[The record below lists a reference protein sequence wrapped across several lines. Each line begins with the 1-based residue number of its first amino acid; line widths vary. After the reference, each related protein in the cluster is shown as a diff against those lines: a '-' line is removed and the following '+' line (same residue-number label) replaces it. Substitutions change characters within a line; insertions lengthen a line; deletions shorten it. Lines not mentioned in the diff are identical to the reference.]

1 MTHYSIAQCEE
12 LLATVFPP
20 WVDALGIRVE
30 ASEAGRVVLRLP
42 AAKPIERIGGI
53 VCGQALMAFADTAM
67 IVATVSHLGEFQPV
81 ATVSQTTNFLS
92 GASGGDVIADVRLTK
107 TGRTLVF
114 AEIDMTCG
122 EPAYPVARISGVV
135 AVPPRHG

>member
-1 MTHYSIAQCEE
+1 MPHYSIAECAE

-20 WVDALGIRVE
+20 WVNDLGIRVE
-30 ASEAGRVVLRLP
+30 HSEANRVVLRLP
-42 AAKPIERIGGI
+42 AAKAIERVGGI

-67 IVATVSHLGEFQPV
+67 IVATVSHLGEFLPV

-92 GASGGDVIADVRLTK
+92 GAGDGDVIADVRLTK
-107 TGRTLVF
+107 TGRSLVF
-114 AEIDMTCG
+114 AEVDMTCG

-135 AVPPRHG
+135 AVPPRG

>member
-1 MTHYSIAQCEE
+1 MTHYTAAQYEE

-20 WVDALGIRVE
+20 WVNDLNIAVE
-30 ASEAGRVVLRLP
+30 HSEAGRVVLRLP

-67 IVATVSHLGEFQPV
+67 IVATISHLGEFVPV

-92 GASGGDVIADVRLTK
+92 GAGGGDVIADVRLTR
-107 TGRTLVF
+107 TGRTLIF
-114 AEIDMTCG
+114 AEADMSCG
-122 EPAYPVARISGVV
+122 EPAQPVARISGVI
-135 AVPPRHG
+135 AVPPR